1 MDLFLVIFERIAK
14 GNLCG
19 DISSHKGCVM
29 RTFPSVLFS
38 ILFLILPAAL
48 GAQDMPLSQ
57 VLLEGQDWELVSEG
71 HGYTEGPA
79 VDAQGQ
85 IYFSDV
91 KRSKIYKVD
100 LDGEVMLFVE
110 NSGRTNGLM
119 FGADG
124 LLYGCRMGDR
134 QIVAYKPDGTHD
146 VIASDVD
153 SNDIAVTKSGSLY
166 FSEPKAKR
174 IWFLPKGGQPKVV
187 AEEIAL
193 NGLILWE
200 QDETLVTTAGPDA
213 WLWTFR
219 IEADGSLTSQDKY
232 YQPLRLDTSFDISG
246 ADGMTVDADGR
257 VYVSTRAGLQ
267 MFDPTGRM
275 GGVILKPQE
284 KYMSN
289 ATFGGPD
296 LSYLYVTSS
305 DKVYRRKTKTH
316 GISHIP
322 IKKSVSQ

>member
-1 MDLFLVIFERIAK
+1 MCNEGRVMKIAPREFVAILCLFVPTA
-14 GNLCG
+14 LC
-19 DISSHKGCVM
+19 
-29 RTFPSVLFS
+29 
-38 ILFLILPAAL
+38 
-48 GAQDMPLSQ
+48 AQDMPLSQ
-57 VLLEGQDWELVSEG
+57 VLLEDENWELISEG

-100 LDGEVMLFVE
+100 LEGEVHLFVE

-124 LLYGCRMGDR
+124 LLYACRMGDR

-153 SNDIAVTKSGSLY
+153 SNDIAVTESGNIY

-174 IWFLPKGGQPKVV
+174 IWFIPKGEKPQVV
-187 AEEIAL
+187 AEEVSL

-200 QDETLVTTAGPDA
+200 NDETLVTTAGPDA

-219 IEADGSLTSQDKY
+219 IEADGSLTSQEKY
-232 YQPLRLDTSFDISG
+232 YQPLRLDTSFDIPG

-257 VYVSTRAGLQ
+257 VYVATRAGLQ

-275 GGVILKPQE
+275 GGVILKPQQ

-296 LSYLYVTSS
+296 LSYLYVTCS

-316 GISHIP
+316 GISNFL
-322 IKKSVSQ
+322 K